1 MPSLDALGDSS
12 ALLNRYL
19 DKVIVYV
26 EGEGDQRL
34 FGRIVGPDVADRLE
48 FQTPVTDG
56 GGCRTV
62 IKRVQDER
70 PANDKIFGLVDG
82 ETAVELGGVQ
92 DLVSCRK
99 HLFTLGTAGSAAGVI
114 FLAGHEL
121 ENLILIHGGVCE
133 LVSKNMKLAHLGDVE
148 AAEVEQTLLRLT
160 RRFLISA
167 LFKYA
172 AFSLG
177 IRGAPVVTNKSGK
190 LIDAACKV
198 SQWLEELK
206 LAVID
211 AGGNWAAYRAEA
223 KAILQS
229 LIRHLAAEAAT
240 PAVRS
245 THFIRLADGKS
256 LLKGL
261 QKHYGQS
268 IGEGILAD
276 ALTKPPYASEFRLE
290 LMQLTGSA

>member
-1 MPSLDALGDSS
+1 MPSLDALGDPS
-12 ALLNRYL
+12 ALVNRYL

-34 FGRIVGPDVADRLE
+34 FGRIIGPDVADRLE
-48 FQTPVTDG
+48 FQTPAIDG

-70 PANDKIFGLVDG
+70 PANNKIYGLVDG

-92 DLVSCRK
+92 DLVGCRK
-99 HLFTLGTAGSAAGVI
+99 HLFTLAAGGTTDGII

-148 AAEVEQTLLRLT
+148 AVEVEKTLLRLT
-160 RRFLISA
+160 RRFLLSA
-167 LFKYA
+167 LLKYA

-177 IRGAPVVTNKSGK
+177 IGGAPVVTNKSGK
-190 LIDAACKV
+190 LIDPACKV
-198 SQWLEELK
+198 SHWLEELK
-206 LAVID
+206 QAVID
-211 AGGNWAAYRAEA
+211 AGGDWTAYRVEA

-229 LIRHLAAEAAT
+229 LMQQLAAEAAT
-240 PAVRS
+240 PAARS
-245 THFIRLADGKS
+245 THFIRLADGKA

-268 IGEGILAD
+268 LGEGILAD
-276 ALTKPPYASEFRLE
+276 ALTKPPYAGEFRLE